1 MKTGS
6 LSVGKAVQKYYNIDI
21 ASTKPGEVPL
31 RLCDSLHLKFD
42 SRVYFM
48 IKHYILSL
56 NPTAKH
62 DWDRC
67 ILRDPLTAK
76 RPDIAKLIAE
86 AVGADTGSYLVSVNI
101 QVEVLEQAAIAHA
114 EQLSL
119 NISEVS
125 VPSQLREVA

>member
-1 MKTGS
+1 
-6 LSVGKAVQKYYNIDI
+6 
-21 ASTKPGEVPL
+21 
-31 RLCDSLHLKFD
+31 
-42 SRVYFM
+42 M

-76 RPDIAKLIAE
+76 RPDLAKLVAE

-101 QVEVLEQAAIAHA
+101 EVKVLEQATVVQT

-119 NISEVS
+119 NVS
-125 VPSQLREVA
+125 DVNEKPKLREVA

>member
-1 MKTGS
+1 M
-6 LSVGKAVQKYYNIDI
+6 
-21 ASTKPGEVPL
+21 
-31 RLCDSLHLKFD
+31 
-42 SRVYFM
+42 M
-48 IKHYILSL
+48 KHYILNL

-62 DWDRC
+62 EWDRC

-101 QVEVLEQAAIAHA
+101 QVAVLEEAPLLSS

-119 NISEVS
+119 PLIEVTI
-125 VPSQLREVA
+125 PSKKLEAA

>member
-1 MKTGS
+1 M
-6 LSVGKAVQKYYNIDI
+6 
-21 ASTKPGEVPL
+21 
-31 RLCDSLHLKFD
+31 RLTVCP
-42 SRVYFM
+42 M

-62 DWDRC
+62 EWDRC

-76 RPDIAKLIAE
+76 RPEIAKLVAE

-101 QVEVLEQAAIAHA
+101 EVQVLEQAAVPQA

-119 NISEVS
+119 NIGEVTIQ
-125 VPSQLREVA
+125 PAQLREVA

>member
-1 MKTGS
+1 
-6 LSVGKAVQKYYNIDI
+6 
-21 ASTKPGEVPL
+21 
-31 RLCDSLHLKFD
+31 
-42 SRVYFM
+42 M

-76 RPDIAKLIAE
+76 RPDLAKLVAE
-86 AVGADTGSYLVSVNI
+86 AVGADTGSYLVSLNI
-101 QVEVLEQAAIAHA
+101 EVKVLEQATVVQT

-119 NISEVS
+119 NVS
-125 VPSQLREVA
+125 DVNEKPQLREVA